1 MKIGIGLPNPMSST
15 TGRTILDWAR
25 RAEDRGFA
33 SLATIDRIAYPSFES
48 LITLSAAA
56 AVTERI
62 GLRTNVLVGPTRDS
76 VLLAKQA
83 ASVDQLSGGR
93 LVLGLSS
100 GDRPDD
106 FAVAGQVWA
115 DRGRRFD
122 EQLDLLHRAWAGE
135 PVAGSPRSVS
145 PRPVN
150 GRVPIL
156 IGGASRSAARRTAE
170 WGVGWTAGGVQRLA
184 EWLPRITQAWRAAGR
199 VGRPTVVAH
208 AYFALGPNG
217 HERAGAYLADYYAY
231 IGPEAERIV
240 DSIPRDRE
248 ALLTLIRAC
257 EGAGADELIFSPT
270 ISDLAQVDLLADAV
284 LGDTDG

>member
-1 MKIGIGLPNPMSST
+1 MTTGDGPRDGERHSMKIGIGLPNPISST

-48 LITLSAAA
+48 LVTLSAAA

-106 FAVAGQVWA
+106 FAVTGQAWD

-145 PRPVN
+145 PPPVN

-156 IGGASRSAARRTAE
+156 IGGASSSAARRTAE
-170 WGVGWTAGGVQRLA
+170 WGIGWTAGGVHRLA
-184 EWLPRITQAWRAAGR
+184 EWLPGIRQAWRAAGR
-199 VGRPTVVAH
+199 MGRPTIVTHV
-208 AYFALGPNG
+208 YFALGPDA
-217 HERAGAYLADYYAY
+217 HERAGAYLAGYYAY
-231 IGPEAERIV
+231 IGP
-240 DSIPRDRE
+240 
-248 ALLTLIRAC
+248 
-257 EGAGADELIFSPT
+257 
-270 ISDLAQVDLLADAV
+270 
-284 LGDTDG
+284 DG